1 MTSLDQTLN
10 SRNRGRPTLSK
21 VERKRARNLSV
32 SDEAWKK
39 LDEQIQNLPVKTAS
53 ELVEKIG
60 LGQIQLTT
68 AESSTLG
75 DIPICRRLKALME
88 KPIAV
93 FSSILAFVRRTC
105 WQLNLEPT
113 DARIYDVTLKAST
126 IVFYT
131 GYTHPDVLINNPSAL
146 IKWLCYEILKAEA
159 DRQPYKKSTLTCPA
173 IEQLEVKPSE
183 VKPSKVKPSEV
194 EPSEAERIFCQ
205 INHAFDRLEMAARSP
220 EYKALK
226 MKTMDGLTVKQ
237 ISRIFKLQKHEVS
250 KADVCR
256 MIKQGLVNFRELFY
270 DVQEKVSHPI
280 DAVPSKQRQE
290 VQQTA
295 QDYLQL
301 ALQETLTGKA
311 LERLQEI
318 LLATSH
324 DPYLDFWLNEIDYHL
339 RDRSPLPRKGN
350 SKTPEPDAAVRDLLA
365 ENLESH
371 FQQKKKEIDRELA
384 FCQTAQQIQQV
395 LETYAEKEAIAKLP
409 VERLIGTHGGEAK

>member
-39 LDEQIQNLPVKTAS
+39 LEEQIQNLPVKTAS

-68 AESSTLG
+68 TESSALG
-75 DIPICRRLKALME
+75 DIAICRRLKALME

-93 FSSILAFVRRTC
+93 FGSILAFVRRTS
-105 WQLNLEPT
+105 WQFNLEPT
-113 DARIYDVTLKAST
+113 DARVYDVTLKAST

-146 IKWLCYEILKAEA
+146 TKWLCYEILKAEA
-159 DRQPYKKSTLTCPA
+159 DRQPHKKVTLPDSA
-173 IEQLEVKPSE
+173 VEQ
-183 VKPSKVKPSEV
+183 SEV
-194 EPSEAERIFCQ
+194 ERIFRT
-205 INHAFDRLEMAARSP
+205 INHAFDRLEVAARSP

-226 MKTMDGLTVKQ
+226 MKTIDGLTIKQ

-250 KADVCR
+250 KAEVSR
-256 MIKQGLVNFRELFY
+256 MIKKGLVNFRELFY
-270 DVQEKVSHPI
+270 DALE
-280 DAVPSKQRQE
+280 DASTRLDAAPSEHRQW

-295 QDYLQL
+295 KDYLQL
-301 ALQETLTGKA
+301 ALQNTPTDKA
-311 LERLQEI
+311 LARLQEI

-324 DPYLDFWLNEIDYHL
+324 DPYLDFWLNEIDYSL
-339 RDRSPLPRKGN
+339 RDPLRVSQRDLAPSIKRN

-365 ENLESH
+365 ANLEEH
-371 FQQKKKEIDRELA
+371 LQQKKKEIDRELA
-384 FCQTAQQIQQV
+384 FCQTAQQIRQV
-395 LETYAEKEAIAKLP
+395 LETYAEKEAIAKLSI
-409 VERLIGTHGGEAK
+409 ERLIGT

>member
-39 LDEQIQNLPVKTAS
+39 LEEQIQNLPVKTAS

-68 AESSTLG
+68 TESSTLG
-75 DIPICRRLKALME
+75 DIAICRRLKALME

-93 FSSILAFVRRTC
+93 FGSILAFVRRTS
-105 WQLNLEPT
+105 WQFNLEPT
-113 DARIYDVTLKAST
+113 DARVYDVTLKAST

-146 IKWLCYEILKAEA
+146 TKWLCYEILKAEA
-159 DRQPYKKSTLTCPA
+159 DRQPHKKVTLPDSA
-173 IEQLEVKPSE
+173 VEQSE
-183 VKPSKVKPSEV
+183 I
-194 EPSEAERIFCQ
+194 ERIFRT
-205 INHAFDRLEMAARSP
+205 INHAFDRLEVAARSP

-226 MKTMDGLTVKQ
+226 MKTIDGLTIKQ

-250 KADVCR
+250 KAEVSR
-256 MIKQGLVNFRELFY
+256 MIKKGLVNFRELFY
-270 DVQEKVSHPI
+270 DALE
-280 DAVPSKQRQE
+280 DASTRLDAAPSEHRQW

-295 QDYLQL
+295 KDYLQL
-301 ALQETLTGKA
+301 ALQNTPTDKA
-311 LERLQEI
+311 LARLQEI

-324 DPYLDFWLNEIDYHL
+324 DPYLDFWLNEIDYSL
-339 RDRSPLPRKGN
+339 RDPLRVSQRDLAPSTKRN
-350 SKTPEPDAAVRDLLA
+350 TQTPEPDAAVRDLLA
-365 ENLESH
+365 ANLEEH
-371 FQQKKKEIDRELA
+371 LQQKKKEIDRELA
-384 FCQTAQQIQQV
+384 FCQTAQQIRQV
-395 LETYAEKEAIAKLP
+395 LETYAEKEAIAKLSI
-409 VERLIGTHGGEAK
+409 ERLIGT

>member
-39 LDEQIQNLPVKTAS
+39 LEEQIQNLPVKTAS

-68 AESSTLG
+68 TESSTLG
-75 DIPICRRLKALME
+75 DIAICRRLKALME

-93 FSSILAFVRRTC
+93 FGSILAFVRRTS
-105 WQLNLEPT
+105 WQFNLEPT
-113 DARIYDVTLKAST
+113 DARVYDVTLKAST

-146 IKWLCYEILKAEA
+146 TKWLCYEILKAEA
-159 DRQPYKKSTLTCPA
+159 DRQPHKKVTLPDSA
-173 IEQLEVKPSE
+173 VEQSE
-183 VKPSKVKPSEV
+183 I
-194 EPSEAERIFCQ
+194 ERIFRT
-205 INHAFDRLEMAARSP
+205 INHAFDRLEVAARSP

-226 MKTMDGLTVKQ
+226 MKTIDGLTIKQ

-250 KADVCR
+250 KAEVSR

-270 DVQEKVSHPI
+270 DALE
-280 DAVPSKQRQE
+280 DASTRLDAAPSEHRQW

-295 QDYLQL
+295 KDYLQL
-301 ALQETLTGKA
+301 ALQNTLTDKA
-311 LERLQEI
+311 LARLQEI

-324 DPYLDFWLNEIDYHL
+324 DPYLDFWLNEIDYSL
-339 RDRSPLPRKGN
+339 RDPLRVSQRDLAPSIKRN

-365 ENLESH
+365 ANLEEH
-371 FQQKKKEIDRELA
+371 LQQKKKEIDRELA
-384 FCQTAQQIQQV
+384 FCQTAQQIRQV
-395 LETYAEKEAIAKLP
+395 LETYAEKEAIAKLSI
-409 VERLIGTHGGEAK
+409 ERLIGT

>member
-1 MTSLDQTLN
+1 MTGLDQTLN
-10 SRNRGRPTLSK
+10 NRNRGRPTLSK

-32 SDEAWKK
+32 SDEAWKR
-39 LDEQIQNLPVKTAS
+39 LEEQIQDLPVKTAS

-60 LGQIQLTT
+60 LGQIRLTT

-93 FSSILAFVRRTC
+93 FGSILAFVRRTC
-105 WQLNLEPT
+105 WQFNLEPI
-113 DARIYDVTLKAST
+113 DARVYEVTLKAST
-126 IVFYT
+126 IVFYA

-159 DRQPYKKSTLTCPA
+159 DRQTYKRLPLDCPA
-173 IEQLEVKPSE
+173 IGQ
-183 VKPSKVKPSEV
+183 SKVEQFEV
-194 EPSEAERIFCQ
+194 EQPEVERIFCQ

-250 KADVCR
+250 KVEVSR

-270 DVQEKVSHPI
+270 DAQGELSSPI
-280 DAVPSKQRQE
+280 DVALSEPRQW

-311 LERLQEI
+311 LVRLQEI

-324 DPYLDFWLNEIDYHL
+324 DPYLDFWLNEIDYYL
-339 RDRSPLPRKGN
+339 RDRPPVSKKGN
-350 SKTPEPDAAVRDLLA
+350 SKTIEPDATVGDLLA
-365 ENLESH
+365 ENLEAH
-371 FQQKKKEIDRELA
+371 LQQKKKEIDRELA

-395 LETYAEKEAIAKLP
+395 LETYAEKEAIAKLSIKHLLG
-409 VERLIGTHGGEAK
+409 ERLIRIHEGTK

>member
-32 SDEAWKK
+32 SDEAWEK
-39 LDEQIQNLPVKTAS
+39 LEGQIQHLPVKTAS

-75 DIPICRRLKALME
+75 DIPICRRLKALIE

-93 FSSILAFVRRTC
+93 FGSILAFVRRTC
-105 WQLNLEPT
+105 WQFNLEPT
-113 DARIYDVTLKAST
+113 DARVYDVTLKAST

-146 IKWLCYEILKAEA
+146 TKWLCYEILQAEA
-159 DRQPYKKSTLTCPA
+159 DRH
-173 IEQLEVKPSE
+173 
-183 VKPSKVKPSEV
+183 PSKDLLLDRSEF
-194 EPSEAERIFCQ
+194 EQPEAERIFCQ

-226 MKTMDGLTVKQ
+226 MKTMDGLTIKQ

-250 KADVCR
+250 KVEVSR

-270 DVQEKVSHPI
+270 NAPEDLSPSL
-280 DAVPSKQRQE
+280 DAAPSEHRQK
-290 VQQTA
+290 VQQIA
-295 QDYLQL
+295 QDYLHL

-311 LERLQEI
+311 LQHLQKI

-324 DPYLDFWLNEIDYHL
+324 DPYLDFWLNEIDYCL
-339 RDRSPLPRKGN
+339 RDRTPAPKKRP
-350 SKTPEPDAAVRDLLA
+350 SKTPEPDTVVRDLLA
-365 ENLESH
+365 ENLEAH

-384 FCQTAQQIQQV
+384 FCQTAQQIQEV
-395 LETYAEKEAIAKLP
+395 LELYAEKEAIAKLP
-409 VERLIGTHGGEAK
+409 LQHLLGT

>member
-39 LDEQIQNLPVKTAS
+39 LEEQIQTLPVKTAS

-60 LGQIQLTT
+60 LGQIQLST
-68 AESSTLG
+68 AECSALG

-93 FSSILAFVRRTC
+93 FGSILAFVRRTC
-105 WQLNLEPT
+105 WQFNLEPT
-113 DARIYDVTLKAST
+113 DARVYEVTLKAST
-126 IVFYT
+126 IVFHT

-146 IKWLCYEILKAEA
+146 TKWLCYEILQAEA
-159 DRQPYKKSTLTCPA
+159 DRQPHKKSPTGPA
-173 IEQLEVKPSE
+173 VN
-183 VKPSKVKPSEV
+183 PSEV
-194 EPSEAERIFCQ
+194 EQPEVERIFCQ

-250 KADVCR
+250 KVEVSR

-270 DVQEKVSHPI
+270 DVQENVSHPI
-280 DAVPSKQRQE
+280 DAASSQHRHE

-295 QDYLQL
+295 QDYLHL
-301 ALQETLTGKA
+301 ALQKTLTGKA

-339 RDRSPLPRKGN
+339 RDRPPTLKKGN
-350 SKTPEPDAAVRDLLA
+350 SKKGNSQTPEPDAAVRDLLA

-371 FQQKKKEIDRELA
+371 LQQKKKEIDRELA

-395 LETYAEKEAIAKLP
+395 LETYAEKEAIAKLSIN
-409 VERLIGTHGGEAK
+409 RLIG

>member
-1 MTSLDQTLN
+1 MTQMTSLDQTLN
-10 SRNRGRPTLSK
+10 SRNRGRPMLST
-21 VERKRARNLSV
+21 VDRKRARNLSV

-68 AESSTLG
+68 AEFSTLG

-93 FSSILAFVRRTC
+93 FGSILAFVRRTC
-105 WQLNLEPT
+105 WQFNLEPT
-113 DARIYDVTLKAST
+113 DARVYDVTLKAST

-146 IKWLCYEILKAEA
+146 IKWLCYEILQAEA
-159 DRQPYKKSTLTCPA
+159 DRQLPKKSSLDCPA
-173 IEQLEVKPSE
+173 ARS
-183 VKPSKVKPSEV
+183 SKVEQPEV
-194 EPSEAERIFCQ
+194 ERIFCQ

-226 MKTMDGLTVKQ
+226 MKTMDGLTIKQ
-237 ISRIFKLQKHEVS
+237 ISRIFKLQKLEVS
-250 KADVCR
+250 KVEVSR
-256 MIKQGLVNFRELFY
+256 MIKRGLVNFRELFY
-270 DVQEKVSHPI
+270 DALEDVSHPI
-280 DAVPSKQRQE
+280 DVVPSEQRQW

-301 ALQETLTGKA
+301 ALQKTLTSKA

-324 DPYLDFWLNEIDYHL
+324 DPYLDFWLNEIDYYL
-339 RDRSPLPRKGN
+339 RDRPPSAKKPNNKM
-350 SKTPEPDAAVRDLLA
+350 PEPDAAIIDLLA
-365 ENLESH
+365 ENLEEH
-371 FQQKKKEIDRELA
+371 LQQKKREIDRELA

-395 LETYAEKEAIAKLP
+395 LEIYAEREAIAKLSIK
-409 VERLIGTHGGEAK
+409 RLIG

>member
-39 LDEQIQNLPVKTAS
+39 LEEQIQNLPVKTAS

-68 AESSTLG
+68 TESSALG
-75 DIPICRRLKALME
+75 DIAICRRLKALME

-93 FSSILAFVRRTC
+93 FGSILAFVRRTS
-105 WQLNLEPT
+105 WQFNLEPT
-113 DARIYDVTLKAST
+113 DARVYDVTLKAST

-146 IKWLCYEILKAEA
+146 TKWLCYEILKAEA
-159 DRQPYKKSTLTCPA
+159 DRQPHKKVTLPDSA
-173 IEQLEVKPSE
+173 VEQSE
-183 VKPSKVKPSEV
+183 I
-194 EPSEAERIFCQ
+194 ERIFRT
-205 INHAFDRLEMAARSP
+205 INHAFDRLEVAARSP

-226 MKTMDGLTVKQ
+226 MKTIDGLTIKQ

-250 KADVCR
+250 KAEVSR
-256 MIKQGLVNFRELFY
+256 MIKKGLVNFRELFY
-270 DVQEKVSHPI
+270 DALE
-280 DAVPSKQRQE
+280 DASTRLDAAPSEHRQW

-295 QDYLQL
+295 KDYLQL
-301 ALQETLTGKA
+301 ALQNTLTDKA
-311 LERLQEI
+311 LARLQEI

-324 DPYLDFWLNEIDYHL
+324 DPYLDFWLNEIDYSL
-339 RDRSPLPRKGN
+339 RDPLRVSQRDLAPSIKRN

-365 ENLESH
+365 ANLEEH
-371 FQQKKKEIDRELA
+371 LQQKKKEIDRELA
-384 FCQTAQQIQQV
+384 FCQTAQQIRQV
-395 LETYAEKEAIAKLP
+395 LETYAEKEAIAKLSI
-409 VERLIGTHGGEAK
+409 ERLIGT